1 MGVAMLEQRG
11 SRPHQVRH
19 GGVFK
24 ARGGDLLMRMLMA
37 IKIAKRAL
45 GRNLMRS
52 VLTMLGVIIGV
63 GAVIAMV
70 AIGQGAHASIRAKIA
85 SLGANSLIIL
95 PGSTTQ
101 SGVRLGWG
109 GRATLRPADVK
120 AIQQECPA
128 IAYVTPSVRTVA
140 QVVYANQNWATSIQ
154 GTGIEY
160 PDVREWPLVSGSW
173 FTQQDVDAAGKVAV
187 LGQTVA
193 EWLFG
198 SIDPIG
204 QVIQMKNMPF
214 RVVGLL
220 TAKGQSTQGQD
231 QDDVMFIPYTTAQKK
246 LIGITHIHSI
256 LASAVSNEMMTEA
269 MEQITALLRQRHRLM
284 PWQDNDFSIQPL
296 ADVAAAEE
304 ESSRTMT
311 LLLGSI
317 ASISLLV
324 GGIGIMN
331 IMLVSVTER
340 TREIGI
346 RMAVGAKKRDILW
359 QFLVEAM
366 MLSFIGG
373 LVGIGLG
380 VSGSKLI
387 SSLAAWPSL
396 LSWDA
401 IALAFVFSGAVG
413 VFFGFYPARKA
424 AQLDPIQA
432 LRYE

>member
-1 MGVAMLEQRG
+1 VIR
-11 SRPHQVRH
+11 
-19 GGVFK
+19 VF
-24 ARGGDLLMRMLMA
+24 MA
-37 IKIAKRAL
+37 IKIANRAL

-52 VLTMLGVIIGV
+52 ILTMLGVIIGV
-63 GAVIAMV
+63 GAVIAMI

-85 SLGANSLIIL
+85 SLGANSLVIL

-128 IAYVTPSVRTVA
+128 IAYATPSVRTVT

-160 PDVREWPLVSGSW
+160 PSIREWPLVSGSW

-193 EWLFG
+193 DWLFG
-198 SIDPIG
+198 SVDPVG
-204 QVIQMKNMPF
+204 QVIQMKTMPF
-214 RVVGLL
+214 KVVGLL
-220 TAKGQSTQGQD
+220 APKGQSTQGLD
-231 QDDVMFIPYTTAQKK
+231 QDDIIFMPYTTAQKK
-246 LIGITHIHSI
+246 LIGITYIHSI
-256 LASAVSNEMMTEA
+256 LASAVSNEMMAEA
-269 MEQITALLRQRHRLM
+269 IEQITALLRQRHRLL
-284 PWQDNDFSIQPL
+284 PWQENDFSIQPL
-296 ADVAAAEE
+296 ADVAVAEE

-396 LSWDA
+396 VSWDA
-401 IALAFVFSGAVG
+401 VALAFVFSGAVG
-413 VFFGFYPARKA
+413 IFFGFYPARKA

>member
-1 MGVAMLEQRG
+1 MR
-11 SRPHQVRH
+11 STQVVR
-19 GGVFK
+19 V
-24 ARGGDLLMRMLMA
+24 LMA
-37 IKIAKRAL
+37 IKIAQRAL

-52 VLTMLGVIIGV
+52 ILTMLGVIIGV

-70 AIGQGAHASIRAKIA
+70 AIGQGAHASIKAKIA

-128 IAYVTPSVRTVA
+128 IAYATSSVRTVA
-140 QVVYANQNWATSIQ
+140 QVVYANQNWATTIQ
-154 GTGIEY
+154 GTGVEY
-160 PDVREWPLVSGSW
+160 PDIREWPLGSGSW
-173 FTQQDVDAAGKVAV
+173 FTQPDVDGAAKVAV

-193 EWLFG
+193 DWLFG
-198 SIDPIG
+198 SMDPVG
-204 QVIQMKNMPF
+204 QVLQIKNMPF

-220 TAKGQSTQGQD
+220 APKGQSTQGQD
-231 QDDVMFIPYTTAQKK
+231 QDDIIFIPYTTAQKK
-246 LIGITHIHSI
+246 LLGITHIHSI
-256 LASAVSNEMMTEA
+256 LASADSNEMLAEA
-269 MEQITALLRQRHRLM
+269 GDQVTALLRQRHRLT
-284 PWQDNDFSIQPL
+284 PWQENDFSVRPL

-304 ESSRTMT
+304 ESSRIMT

-366 MLSFIGG
+366 MLSLCGG
-373 LVGIGLG
+373 LIGIGLG
-380 VSGSKLI
+380 VGGSKLI
-387 SSLAAWPSL
+387 SSLAQWPSL
-396 LSWDA
+396 VSWDA
-401 IALAFVFSGAVG
+401 VALAFAFAGAVG
-413 VFFGFYPARKA
+413 IFFGFYPARKA

>member
-1 MGVAMLEQRG
+1 M
-11 SRPHQVRH
+11 VR
-19 GGVFK
+19 V
-24 ARGGDLLMRMLMA
+24 LMA
-37 IKIAKRAL
+37 IKIAQRAL

-52 VLTMLGVIIGV
+52 ILTMLGVIIGV

-70 AIGQGAHASIRAKIA
+70 AIGQGAHASIKAKIA

-128 IAYVTPSVRTVA
+128 IAYATSSVRTVA
-140 QVVYANQNWATSIQ
+140 QVVYANQNWATTIQ
-154 GTGIEY
+154 GTGVEY
-160 PDVREWPLVSGSW
+160 PDIREWPLGSGSW
-173 FTQQDVDAAGKVAV
+173 FTQPDVDGAAKVAV

-193 EWLFG
+193 DWLFG
-198 SIDPIG
+198 SMDPVG
-204 QVIQMKNMPF
+204 QVLQIKNMPF

-220 TAKGQSTQGQD
+220 APKGQSTQGQD
-231 QDDVMFIPYTTAQKK
+231 QDDIIFIPYTTAQKK
-246 LIGITHIHSI
+246 LLGITHIHSI
-256 LASAVSNEMMTEA
+256 LASADSNEMLAEA
-269 MEQITALLRQRHRLM
+269 GDQVTALLRQRHRLT
-284 PWQDNDFSIQPL
+284 PWQENDFSVRPL

-304 ESSRTMT
+304 ESSRIMT

-366 MLSFIGG
+366 MLSLCGG
-373 LVGIGLG
+373 LIGIGLG
-380 VSGSKLI
+380 VGGSKLI
-387 SSLAAWPSL
+387 SSLAQWPSL
-396 LSWDA
+396 VSWDA
-401 IALAFVFSGAVG
+401 VALAFAFAGAVG
-413 VFFGFYPARKA
+413 IFFGFYPARKA

>member
-1 MGVAMLEQRG
+1 
-11 SRPHQVRH
+11 
-19 GGVFK
+19 
-24 ARGGDLLMRMLMA
+24 
-37 IKIAKRAL
+37 
-45 GRNLMRS
+45 
-52 VLTMLGVIIGV
+52 MLGVIIGV

-109 GRATLRPADVK
+109 GRSSLRPADVR

-128 IAYVTPSVRTVA
+128 IAHATGFVRTVT

-160 PDVREWPLVSGSW
+160 PQIREWPLASGNW
-173 FTQQDVDAAGKVAV
+173 FTQQDVDGAGKVAI

-193 EWLFG
+193 DWLFG
-198 SIDPIG
+198 SVDPVG
-204 QVIQMKNMPF
+204 QVIQMRNMPF
-214 RVVGLL
+214 RVIGLL
-220 TAKGQSTQGQD
+220 APKGQSMQGQD
-231 QDDVMFIPYTTAQKK
+231 QDDVIFIPYTTAQKK

-256 LASAVSNEMMTEA
+256 LAAAVSADRMGEA
-269 MEQITALLRQRHRLM
+269 TDQITALLRQRHRLL
-284 PWQDNDFSIQPL
+284 PWQDNDFSIRPL
-296 ADVAAAEE
+296 ADMAAAEE
-304 ESSRTMT
+304 ESSRIMT

-346 RMAVGAKKRDILW
+346 RLAVGAKKRDILW

-366 MLSFIGG
+366 MLSLTGG
-373 LVGIGLG
+373 VIGIGLG

-387 SSLAAWPSL
+387 SSFASWPSL
-396 LSWDA
+396 VSWDA
-401 IALAFVFSGAVG
+401 VALAFIFSGAVG
-413 VFFGFYPARKA
+413 VFFGLYPAHKA
-424 AQLDPIQA
+424 AQLEPIQA

>member
-1 MGVAMLEQRG
+1 
-11 SRPHQVRH
+11 
-19 GGVFK
+19 
-24 ARGGDLLMRMLMA
+24 MRLFMA

-45 GRNLMRS
+45 SRNLLRS

-70 AIGQGAHASIRAKIA
+70 AIGQGAHAAIKAKIT
-85 SLGANSLIIL
+85 SLGANSLVIL

-101 SGVRLGWG
+101 GGVRYGWG
-109 GRATLRPADVK
+109 GRATLRPQDVK
-120 AIQQECPA
+120 AIQEECPA
-128 IAYVTPSVRTVA
+128 IAYATPSVRTVT
-140 QVVYANQNWATSIQ
+140 QVIYANQNWATSIY

-160 PDVREWPLVSGSW
+160 PSIREWPIESGSW

-193 EWLFG
+193 QWLFG
-198 SIDPIG
+198 SLDPVG

-214 RVVGLL
+214 RIIGVL
-220 TAKGQSTQGQD
+220 APKGQSTQEQD
-231 QDDVMFIPYTTAQKK
+231 QDDIVFVPYTSAQKK
-246 LIGITHIHSI
+246 LIGITHIYSI
-256 LASAVSNEMMTEA
+256 LASAVSNEMMPEA
-269 MEQITALLRQRHRLM
+269 IDQVTALLRQRHRLQ
-284 PWQDNDFSIQPL
+284 PWQDNDFSIRPV
-296 ADVAAAEE
+296 ADAAAAEE
-304 ESSRTMT
+304 ESSRILT

-366 MLSFIGG
+366 LLSFMGG

-387 SSLAAWPSL
+387 SVLATWPSL
-396 LSWDA
+396 ISWDA
-401 IALAFVFSGAVG
+401 VALAFAFSGAVG
-413 VFFGFYPARKA
+413 IFFGLYPARKA

-432 LRYE
+432 LRHE

>member
-1 MGVAMLEQRG
+1 MAVAGEPGGRQPPGRHNCAFEG
-11 SRPHQVRH
+11 CGGRQVIR
-19 GGVFK
+19 V
-24 ARGGDLLMRMLMA
+24 LMA

-45 GRNLMRS
+45 GRNLLRS

-63 GAVIAMV
+63 GAVIAMI

-85 SLGANSLIIL
+85 SLGANSLVIL

-109 GRATLRPADVK
+109 GRATLRPADVR

-128 IAYVTPSVRTVA
+128 IANVTPSVRTVS
-140 QVVYANQNWATSIQ
+140 QVVYANQNWATSVQ

-160 PDVREWPLVSGSW
+160 PNIREWPLVAGSW

-193 EWLFG
+193 DWLFG
-198 SIDPIG
+198 RMDPIG

-214 RVVGLL
+214 RVVGIL
-220 TAKGQSTQGQD
+220 APKGQSPQGQD
-231 QDDVMFIPYTTAQKK
+231 QDDIIFIPYTTAQKK
-246 LIGITHIHSI
+246 LMGITYLHSI
-256 LASAVSNEMMTEA
+256 LAAAVSHEMMGEA
-269 MEQITALLRQRHRLM
+269 IEQITALLRQRHGLL
-284 PWQDNDFSIQPL
+284 PWRENDFSIQPL
-296 ADVAAAEE
+296 ADVAAAQE

-359 QFLVEAM
+359 QFLVEAV
-366 MLSFIGG
+366 MLSCLGG
-373 LVGIGLG
+373 FVGVVLG

-396 LSWDA
+396 ISWDA
-401 IALAFVFSGAVG
+401 VALAFVFSGAVG

-424 AQLDPIQA
+424 ARLDPIQA